1 MKAGKKIRGITK
13 EANKSLSV
21 LLPLSPPPPS
31 PPPQWRSLLFLVAL
45 LAGWWGEAMNKKKA
59 RTGTRGEGNPGIDR
73 ERHRRNGRKT
83 VGYRQRR
90 SFARSRE
97 MEEEKRR
104 GPKREK
110 SLTGLGCC
118 SRSEPRCQ
126 VSFVY
131 HSSPAWPLL
140 S

>member
-59 RTGTRGEGNPGIDR
+59 RTGTRGEGNPGIDTEKDTEGTGERRLDTDKDGVSLAPARWKRRKSEDQR
-73 ERHRRNGRKT
+73 ERK
-83 VGYRQRR
+83 V
-90 SFARSRE
+90 
-97 MEEEKRR
+97 
-104 GPKREK
+104 
-110 SLTGLGCC
+110 
-118 SRSEPRCQ
+118 
-126 VSFVY
+126 
-131 HSSPAWPLL
+131 
-140 S
+140 